1 MEVERT
7 SSHFQFSAELI
18 LLFLFIWGNLCSL
31 QINECSSQP
40 CQNNGVC
47 IIDQNNYT
55 CECQQDPVMYM
66 GKNCELRFDACYFH
80 LCMNNSTCASTPGSL
95 QYNCTCLPGFE
106 GTQCNLNINE
116 CESNPC
122 RGFYVDCI
130 DRVNGYSCLCSPGY
144 EGENCTTETNECLIN
159 SCKNNG
165 TCLDGV
171 GNYTCDC
178 QPGYRGINCETDI
191 DNCASNPCLNGALC
205 VEGENEYKCFCVP
218 GYQGTNCEIDINEC
232 ASRPCRNGAT
242 CIHDVDRYLCACL
255 LGYKGLDCEVEI
267 NECESNPCQHG
278 AACEDNIA
286 YYDCICTSGFE
297 GPNCETNIDECAS
310 NPCINGGTC
319 KDMINGF
326 TCDCVDTG
334 FVGINC
340 ETDILEC
347 VSNPCVNNA
356 TCLEGVKGYTC
367 LCWAGYTGPHCE
379 LDIDECTMGPCMN
392 NGTCLERSNQEHYG
406 KLRQF
411 NLTFSYAEAI
421 GYICVCQL
429 GFTGERCSVNIDECK
444 SGPCMNQGTCEDQNN
459 GFKCHCTPG
468 FTGLVC
474 QININE
480 CKSNPCKNGGVCE
493 DGIAGYTCNCPA
505 MDKDGVKWGG
515 KNCSIQ
521 LTGCLVHHCH
531 NRATCIPTL
540 VNDIHSY
547 NCKCPPGF
555 YDANCSKSTTFSLFS
570 GYVITQTENIN
581 QSRTE
586 AHAEPFS
593 ISFRFRTTI
602 PNVLLFYRGDLLNE
616 YVQTQLYDG
625 QLMSIAVINGQ
636 IISISFVHL
645 VNDGEWHQLT
655 VALGESLHIN
665 LTHPS
670 CPKYTCSNWKAIE
683 SATLPSANSFQTS
696 HIGGYPGMYFSI
708 QDYFTG
714 CLQDLE
720 IDNMTILPETISE
733 HMSHNFVLGCEKTN
747 WCHQNPC
754 NNNGKCVDLWT
765 SYKCNCYRPFTGPF
779 CVNEFI
785 SATFSN
791 ENSSSSASFII
802 TDEPG
807 TKFVI
812 SFFMRTLKADGFLLQ
827 LSHGVDPYLT
837 IYLTSSMISIKTK
850 TMLKNSSIN
859 FADGIKRLIEIRFDE
874 AWVTV
879 TESDVVLLDY
889 VLSPLKIQT
898 FDIVHL
904 GQDPIDSAAGGGP
917 FKGCL
922 QDVRLNNVQLEF
934 YPLKMENYSSPL
946 DVYKSKTLVNVIKE
960 CISDDS
966 CMTAPCQNGGNCT
979 VTWNDFECKCPKAYA
994 GRTCEEKVW
1003 CEPDPCLAGSHCQ
1016 NLPGGYEC
1024 YANATFQG
1032 DYHPVVYTGNMLIT
1046 RDLISISMDFKTR
1059 DLDAVL
1065 LQANN
1070 GADSVWFVIHNS
1082 HLRFRLYSGNS
1093 VEALTLSSNINISD
1107 GRWHSVMITMV
1118 EPFRMSSRWI
1128 MIIDGDSN
1136 TTSPVTAGNLN
1147 FLQSNV
1153 NIILSSNFT
1162 GCLGVIRIGGIYL
1175 PYFNQKF
1182 FTYNE
1187 QFVRVTSPITQ
1198 IGCFGTEVCSSNPCQ
1213 NNGTCED
1220 LFDIYQCHCIAGWEG
1235 IRCEFNIDD
1244 CMSSLCIHGN
1254 CSDLVE
1260 GYECS
1265 CDLGYTGRNC
1275 ENNINDCVNHECRNN
1290 GTCIDGINSYFCSC
1304 ANQFTGRYCEW
1315 FHPPVKCGESFSC
1328 KHGGLCIDG
1337 MWGANCTCQPGFT
1350 GIRCE
1355 EEVNECDSNPC
1366 QNGGTCQNL
1375 LNKFACICG
1384 ANYAGEK
1391 CELDRGKKADPVP
1404 LLAITVP
1411 VVCGSV
1417 LLIVIALIFVV
1428 LTARKKRQTE
1438 GTYNPSQ
1445 QEVAGARLEM
1455 DSVLKV
1461 PPEERL
1467 I

>member
-334 FVGINC
+334 FV
-340 ETDILEC
+340 
-347 VSNPCVNNA
+347 
-356 TCLEGVKGYTC
+356 
-367 LCWAGYTGPHCE
+367 GYTGPHCE

-779 CVNEFI
+779 CVNGKQISVYFTVFI
-785 SATFSN
+785 KDIGRANCDQSC
-791 ENSSSSASFII
+791 IYI
-802 TDEPG
+802 PG
-807 TKFVI
+807 KT
-812 SFFMRTLKADGFLLQ
+812 
-827 LSHGVDPYLT
+827 YLT
-837 IYLTSSMISIKTK
+837 
-850 TMLKNSSIN
+850 
-859 FADGIKRLIEIRFDE
+859 
-874 AWVTV
+874 
-879 TESDVVLLDY
+879 VV
-889 VLSPLKIQT
+889 
-898 FDIVHL
+898 
-904 GQDPIDSAAGGGP
+904 
-917 FKGCL
+917 
-922 QDVRLNNVQLEF
+922 
-934 YPLKMENYSSPL
+934 
-946 DVYKSKTLVNVIKE
+946 
-960 CISDDS
+960 
-966 CMTAPCQNGGNCT
+966 
-979 VTWNDFECKCPKAYA
+979 
-994 GRTCEEKVW
+994 
-1003 CEPDPCLAGSHCQ
+1003 
-1016 NLPGGYEC
+1016 
-1024 YANATFQG
+1024 
-1032 DYHPVVYTGNMLIT
+1032 
-1046 RDLISISMDFKTR
+1046 
-1059 DLDAVL
+1059 
-1065 LQANN
+1065 
-1070 GADSVWFVIHNS
+1070 
-1082 HLRFRLYSGNS
+1082 
-1093 VEALTLSSNINISD
+1093 
-1107 GRWHSVMITMV
+1107 VM
-1118 EPFRMSSRWI
+1118 MS
-1128 MIIDGDSN
+1128 
-1136 TTSPVTAGNLN
+1136 
-1147 FLQSNV
+1147 
-1153 NIILSSNFT
+1153 
-1162 GCLGVIRIGGIYL
+1162 
-1175 PYFNQKF
+1175 
-1182 FTYNE
+1182 
-1187 QFVRVTSPITQ
+1187 
-1198 IGCFGTEVCSSNPCQ
+1198 
-1213 NNGTCED
+1213 
-1220 LFDIYQCHCIAGWEG
+1220 
-1235 IRCEFNIDD
+1235 
-1244 CMSSLCIHGN
+1244 
-1254 CSDLVE
+1254 
-1260 GYECS
+1260 
-1265 CDLGYTGRNC
+1265 
-1275 ENNINDCVNHECRNN
+1275 
-1290 GTCIDGINSYFCSC
+1290 
-1304 ANQFTGRYCEW
+1304 
-1315 FHPPVKCGESFSC
+1315 
-1328 KHGGLCIDG
+1328 
-1337 MWGANCTCQPGFT
+1337 
-1350 GIRCE
+1350 
-1355 EEVNECDSNPC
+1355 
-1366 QNGGTCQNL
+1366 
-1375 LNKFACICG
+1375 
-1384 ANYAGEK
+1384 
-1391 CELDRGKKADPVP
+1391 
-1404 LLAITVP
+1404 
-1411 VVCGSV
+1411 
-1417 LLIVIALIFVV
+1417 
-1428 LTARKKRQTE
+1428 
-1438 GTYNPSQ
+1438 
-1445 QEVAGARLEM
+1445 
-1455 DSVLKV
+1455 
-1461 PPEERL
+1461 
-1467 I
+1467 